1 MRELILDGKIFSIF
15 RARALHE
22 KKKKKKTLNFE
33 SPKKIKWE
41 SNWFETKKKKKKN
54 VIREK

>member
-15 RARALHE
+15 GARALHE
-22 KKKKKKTLNFE
+22 KKKKKKKSQILN
-33 SPKKIKWE
+33 PLKKL
-41 SNWFETKKKKKKN
+41 NGRATGLRPKKKKN